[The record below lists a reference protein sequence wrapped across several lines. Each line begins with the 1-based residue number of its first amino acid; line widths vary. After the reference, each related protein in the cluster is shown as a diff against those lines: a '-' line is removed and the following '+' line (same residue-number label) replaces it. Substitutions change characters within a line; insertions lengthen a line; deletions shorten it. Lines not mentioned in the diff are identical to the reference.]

1 MYLLTYYDD
10 LKTLVTPIGPPYLQ
24 ADMAKDAMKR
34 AILEYL
40 KEHGCAEPD
49 DFYASAKE
57 QEKFYFD
64 VESEIELSLSSFY
77 AYLRTQNQEPFLRL
91 FRFLI

>member
-1 MYLLTYYDD
+1 M
-10 LKTLVTPIGPPYLQ
+10 Q

>member
-10 LKTLVTPIGPPYLQ
+10 LKTLLPPIGPPYLQ

-40 KEHGCAEPD
+40 KEHGAEPD

-64 VESEIELSLSSFY
+64 VESEIELSLSSF
-77 AYLRTQNQEPFLRL
+77 LRL
-91 FRFLI
+91 SAYSKSRTFFCDFSDS

>member
-10 LKTLVTPIGPPYLQ
+10 LKTLITPIGPPYLQ

-40 KEHGCAEPD
+40 KNTGVLNQTI
-49 DFYASAKE
+49 FMQVQKN
-57 QEKFYFD
+57 KR
-64 VESEIELSLSSFY
+64 SFILMWKVKSNY
-77 AYLRTQNQEPFLRL
+77 PFLL
-91 FRFLI
+91 FTPICVLKIKNLFCDFSDS

>member
-10 LKTLVTPIGPPYLQ
+10 LKTLITPIGPPYLQ

-49 DFYASAKE
+49 DFYASAR
-57 QEKFYFD
+57 
-64 VESEIELSLSSFY
+64 V
-77 AYLRTQNQEPFLRL
+77 
-91 FRFLI
+91 

>member
-10 LKTLVTPIGPPYLQ
+10 LKTLITPIGPPYLQ

-57 QEKFYFD
+57 QVKSNY
-64 VESEIELSLSSFY
+64 
-77 AYLRTQNQEPFLRL
+77 PFLL
-91 FRFLI
+91 FTPICVLKIKNLFCDFSDS

>member
-1 MYLLTYYDD
+1 MYLRTYYDD
-10 LKTLVTPIGPPYLQ
+10 LKTLITPIVPPYLQ
-24 ADMAKDAMKR
+24 TDMAKDAMKR

-40 KEHGCAEPD
+40 KEHVCAEPD

-77 AYLRTQNQEPFLRL
+77 AYLRTQNHEPFLRL

>member
-10 LKTLVTPIGPPYLQ
+10 LKTLITPIGPPYLQ

-57 QEKFYFD
+57 QEKFHF
-64 VESEIELSLSSFY
+64 LHQNKTSLVLMQVQKNKRSFI
-77 AYLRTQNQEPFLRL
+77 LM
-91 FRFLI
+91 

>member
-10 LKTLVTPIGPPYLQ
+10 LKTLITPIGPPYLQ

-64 VESEIELSLSSFY
+64 VESEIELSLSSFLRLS
-77 AYLRTQNQEPFLRL
+77 AYSKSRTFLRL

>member
-10 LKTLVTPIGPPYLQ
+10 LKTLITPIGSPYLQ

-64 VESEIELSLSSFY
+64 VESEIELSLSSFTPICV
-77 AYLRTQNQEPFLRL
+77 LKIKNLFLRL